1 LSKITPTKVLCFV
14 ATVFFFYPRIS
25 RADVITLD
33 QALSEARERS
43 PIVQNAKATSEEYHW
58 KRTEQLSGFLPNISA
73 VGSHFLNDRLPNVF
87 QAGGF
92 SLPTSVPFTFFGFN
106 LVIPVFNGLQN
117 VDLYSAASIESKA
130 ADLDYDWRGFQVDH
144 QVKLSYYRVLAAKA
158 LAVVADQDV
167 KNLED
172 HLRQVQDQLRAGTAT
187 KLDVLRVQVQ
197 LSNARS
203 DKTNAD
209 DEISIRQRELAQSM
223 GLGQGVPG
231 SFKDAEGVLPNPSDE
246 MIKKIEAAQLNTR
259 PDIEADDLRTDAAE
273 KQEQAAG
280 HYWIPAFDILGNYSF
295 VNGSSPDVFTT
306 SNYSSTYFVAVSL
319 RWNLFDGMKSYSRS
333 KQSVARSNEARTSAE
348 SARLQLPTDFEV
360 YRRRYR
366 YNTEKFKARSEDVV
380 SSQEAVRLAR
390 AGFGAGTETN
400 TDVLDAELDL
410 FRARANVI
418 NSQLDA
424 LDAQINFE
432 LAIGRN
438 L

>member
-1 LSKITPTKVLCFV
+1 LNKKTPT
-14 ATVFFFYPRIS
+14 TVFCLVVALFSSNIS

-43 PIVQNAKATSEEYHW
+43 PLVQNAKATSEEYHW

-73 VGSHFLNDRLPNVF
+73 VGAHILNDRLPNVF
-87 QAGGF
+87 QGGGF
-92 SLPTSVPFTFFGFN
+92 SLPTSVPLTFFGFN

-117 VDLYSAASIESKA
+117 VDLYSAASTESKA

-158 LAVVADQDV
+158 LAEVADQDV
-167 KNLED
+167 RNLED
-172 HLRQVQDQLRAGTAT
+172 HLRQVRDQLRAGTAT
-187 KLDVLRVQVQ
+187 RLDVLRVQVQ

-223 GLGQGVPG
+223 GLGQGRPEMPEI
-231 SFKDAEGVLPNPSDE
+231 KDAEGVLPNPSDE

-295 VNGSSPDVFTT
+295 VNGSTPDVFTT

-333 KQSVARSNEARTSAE
+333 KESVARSNEARTSAE

-366 YNTEKFKARSEDVV
+366 YNTEKFRARSEDVI
-380 SSQEAVRLAR
+380 SSQEAVRLSR
-390 AGFGAGTETN
+390 AGFAAGTETN

>member
-1 LSKITPTKVLCFV
+1 LNKKTFTTIFCFV
-14 ATVFFFYPRIS
+14 GILVSFETSKAEV
-25 RADVITLD
+25 VTLD
-33 QALSEARERS
+33 QALSEAREHS
-43 PIVQNAKATSEEYHW
+43 PLVQNAKATSEEYHW
-58 KRTEQLSGFLPNISA
+58 KRTEQLSGFLPSISA
-73 VGSHFLNDRLPNVF
+73 VGAHVLNDRLPNAF
-87 QAGGF
+87 QGGGF
-92 SLPTSVPFTFFGFN
+92 SLPTSVPLTFFGFN

-117 VDLYSAASIESKA
+117 IDFYLASSTESKA

-158 LAVVADQDV
+158 LAEVALQDV

-187 KLDVLRVQVQ
+187 RLDVLRVQVQ
-197 LSNARS
+197 LSNALS

-209 DEISIRQRELAQSM
+209 DEISIRQREFAQSM
-223 GLGQGVPG
+223 GLDQGM
-231 SFKDAEGVLPNPSDE
+231 KDAEGSLPNPSDE

-273 KQEQAAG
+273 KREQAAG

-295 VNGSSPDVFTT
+295 VNGSSPDVFTS

-319 RWNLFDGMKSYSRS
+319 RWNLFDGMKSYARS
-333 KQSVARSNEARTSAE
+333 KESVARSNEARTSAE

-366 YNTEKFKARSEDVV
+366 YNTEKFRARSEDVI

-390 AGFGAGTETN
+390 AGFAAGTETN